1 MCQDAENEMDRR
13 SFDGRSIDSD
23 VRGPDSL
30 WHEQPG
36 SLSSLDFLFGSVS
49 LKLQRAGTV
58 QESVKKPASLIS
70 PGNRLLAGLV
80 MLMIA

>member
-1 MCQDAENEMDRR
+1 MMAGPLTPT
-13 SFDGRSIDSD
+13 FDVLAQSGTNS
-23 VRGPDSL
+23 
-30 WHEQPG
+30 PG
-36 SLSSLDFLFGSVS
+36 VIPLDFLFGRVS
-49 LKLQRAGTV
+49 LKRQRDGTV